1 MGLVLTTRE
10 EAILFTIHTTLLL
23 LLLLYSGPQTR
34 TVIHLF
40 WNCTHVFVNC
50 GEILNINIYNNLYN
64 F

>member
-1 MGLVLTTRE
+1 MGLVLTIRE

-23 LLLLYSGPQTR
+23 YSGLQTK
-34 TVIHLF
+34 TVIHPF

>member
-10 EAILFTIHTTLLL
+10 EAILFIIHTTLLL
-23 LLLLYSGPQTR
+23 YSGLQTK

-50 GEILNINIYNNLYN
+50 GEKLI
-64 F
+64 